1 MCTIEKFTI
10 FSIFSI
16 FNNRRDQFG
25 RIKPAKC
32 PNCSTLIKQ
41 ETQLFPSRDFQINKI
56 SKIVDDLPKSLNGLN
71 KLVFY
76 PINGNDFNETVESLM
91 TSFREAIEDENK
103 KKVVLDVFKN
113 LATNINHLSHLNVL
127 DKSHQEV
134 ESEIRTK
141 VIELEA
147 WKREANR
154 MSSIISKL
162 KNKNKKLIKPIK
174 RMKFKM

>member
-41 ETQLFPSRDFQINKI
+41 EMQLFPSSDFQINKI

-76 PINGNDFNETVESLM
+76 PINGNDFNDTVESLM

-103 KKVVLDVFKN
+103 GGFGCF
-113 LATNINHLSHLNVL
+113 
-127 DKSHQEV
+127 QE
-134 ESEIRTK
+134 SCY
-141 VIELEA
+141 
-147 WKREANR
+147 
-154 MSSIISKL
+154 
-162 KNKNKKLIKPIK
+162 
-174 RMKFKM
+174 